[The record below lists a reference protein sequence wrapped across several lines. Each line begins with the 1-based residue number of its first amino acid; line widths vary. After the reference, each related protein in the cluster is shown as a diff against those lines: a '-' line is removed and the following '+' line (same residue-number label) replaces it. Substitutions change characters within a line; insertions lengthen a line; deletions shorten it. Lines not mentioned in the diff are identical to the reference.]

1 MPASKHRR
9 QGKLRHRLNRK
20 VVEGVAS
27 SLEMRALFYTGAII
41 SERARELYGDRQWT
55 DEELKQVTAQL
66 EAELDT
72 PSDPS

>member
-1 MPASKHRR
+1 
-9 QGKLRHRLNRK
+9 
-20 VVEGVAS
+20 
-27 SLEMRALFYTGAII
+27 MRALFYTGAMI